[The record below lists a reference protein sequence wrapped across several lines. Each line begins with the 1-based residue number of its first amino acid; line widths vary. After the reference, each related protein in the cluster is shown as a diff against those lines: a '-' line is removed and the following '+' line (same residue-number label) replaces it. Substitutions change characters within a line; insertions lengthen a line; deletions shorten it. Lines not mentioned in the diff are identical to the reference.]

1 MKYRFAGECGF
12 KARRAFEMLVARSS
26 RSSVSTQKIIHLLLG
41 DSGAL
46 AIRLEI
52 IFQLVNRHVKAFC
65 PKVRATNGV
74 TLTARLGE
82 QWKSSKMAKLAA
94 AAISVGAGIQQFLT
108 LLLNNNVVVA
118 SKSTIVDNSRT

>member
-1 MKYRFAGECGF
+1 
-12 KARRAFEMLVARSS
+12 
-26 RSSVSTQKIIHLLLG
+26 LG

-46 AIRLEI
+46 AICLEI
-52 IFQLVNRHVKAFC
+52 IFQFVNRHVEAIC
-65 PKVRATNGV
+65 PRVRATNEA

>member
-1 MKYRFAGECGF
+1 M
-12 KARRAFEMLVARSS
+12 
-26 RSSVSTQKIIHLLLG
+26 LG

-52 IFQLVNRHVKAFC
+52 IFQFVNRHVEAIC

-82 QWKSSKMAKLAA
+82 QWKSSKTAKLAA
-94 AAISVGAGIQQFLT
+94 AAISVGAGIQQFIT
-108 LLLNNNVVVA
+108 LLLCNNIVVA
-118 SKSTIVDNSRT
+118 SKSATVNNSGLSSAPRFLHDA